1 RRPKTDFGSE
11 QSERFRLRFP
21 PSLQAMPSTHS
32 LSRRGASLLDVS
44 PMAPYI
50 HEHMVR
56 AADADPNDPER
67 YIGLCVAENLQ
78 MWDILEPQL
87 NRNRNVQ
94 RGSVAYD
101 AMIGSQNLREQI
113 ASFASEHVW
122 GRSVDPDRVIVL
134 AGGGS
139 ILETLFYVI
148 SSPGDG
154 VLVPTPSYA
163 GYWADLET
171 RDNLKVVP
179 VHTSSEDGF
188 KLSPALLESAY
199 IDAGVPVSALLI
211 TNPDNPTGRMM
222 PSKDMNAAIQWARS
236 HDLHVVVNEIY
247 ALSVHGDE
255 PYEPVGRVID
265 NLATDVHEVWGFS
278 KDFAMSGL
286 RCGVMTS
293 NNTDVLDAISE
304 LAYWS
309 LVSGDTQ
316 HLLAGMLRN
325 TEWTETYLREMRSRL
340 RRSYDVTTS
349 ALDAADIPYVDGDAG
364 LFLLADMRRFMDE
377 ATWDAEDRLWRKVLD
392 EAAVNLTPGSAC
404 HIGEPGFMRICFATE
419 PPEVVARAISRFAAI
434 LNNVCVKDT

>member
-1 RRPKTDFGSE
+1 
-11 QSERFRLRFP
+11 
-21 PSLQAMPSTHS
+21 
-32 LSRRGASLLDVS
+32 
-44 PMAPYI
+44 MAPYI
-50 HEHMVR
+50 HEHMER
-56 AADADPNDPER
+56 AAEADPSDPNR
-67 YIGLCVAENLQ
+67 YIGLCVAENIQ

-87 NRNRNVQ
+87 NRNRNVE

-101 AMIGSQNLREQI
+101 AMIGSQKLREQI

-134 AGGGS
+134 AGAGS
-139 ILETLFYVI
+139 ILESLFYVI

-163 GYWADLET
+163 GFWADLET
-171 RDNLKVVP
+171 RDNLMVVP

-222 PSKDMNAAIQWARS
+222 PSDDMNAAIQWARS

-247 ALSVHGDE
+247 ALSVHGE
-255 PYEPVGRVID
+255 EQYQPVGTAID
-265 NLATDVHEVWGFS
+265 DLATDVHEVWGFS

-293 NNTDVLDAISE
+293 NNKDVLSAINE

-316 HLLAGMLRN
+316 HLLAGMLAN
-325 TEWTETYLREMRSRL
+325 TEWRETYLREMRSRL
-340 RRSYDVTTS
+340 RLSYEATTS
-349 ALDAADIPYVDGDAG
+349 ALDAADIPYVGADAG
-364 LFLLADMRRFMDE
+364 LFVLADMRRFMDE
-377 ATWDAEDRLWRKVLD
+377 ASWDAESRLWRKILV
-392 EAAVNLTPGSAC
+392 EANVNLTPGSAC

-419 PPEVVARAISRFAAI
+419 PPEFVTLAIERVATII
-434 LNNVCVKDT
+434 N